1 MDCREVMA
9 SGNLRDRGEDTKV
22 GLPPLDESPPS
33 EPPQHSLETWRPFWT
48 RSSAMDLVEG
58 KV

>member
-9 SGNLRDRGEDTKV
+9 SGSLRDRGEDPGV
-22 GLPPLDESPPS
+22 GLHPLDETPPS
-33 EPPQHSLETWRPFWT
+33 EPPQHSLEAGRPFWT

-58 KV
+58 KA